1 MLLKE
6 YEMADKKISR
16 HHARIRVTYLKPE
29 CCDKVGVCNPIATSF
44 GDECGNVGCTK
55 IGY

>member
-1 MLLKE
+1 MI
-6 YEMADKKISR
+6 ATTGISCFL
-16 HHARIRVTYLKPE
+16 IFNQTTTKPE
-29 CCDKVGVCNPIATSF
+29 CCDKIGVCNPIATSF

>member
-1 MLLKE
+1 
-6 YEMADKKISR
+6 MADKKISK